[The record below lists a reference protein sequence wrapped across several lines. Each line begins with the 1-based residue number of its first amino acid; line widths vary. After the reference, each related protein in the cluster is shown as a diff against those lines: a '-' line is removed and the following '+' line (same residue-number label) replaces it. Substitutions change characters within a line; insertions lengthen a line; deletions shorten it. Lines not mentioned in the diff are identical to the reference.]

1 MDNNKEQGM
10 PVKEGLWEMIEQQPQ
25 LLGDVCEQC
34 GEIFFPPKV
43 IKFCA
48 HCHSRKLNK
57 IGLSREGKI
66 KNFTVV
72 YQRPG
77 GGFYNGPVPF
87 AYGVVELPEKVWVQT
102 LFAGCD
108 LETLRTGMDVRLI
121 VERISQEEGQEM
133 LTYKFVPLEAKERG
147 RNNGH

>member
-1 MDNNKEQGM
+1 MDNNKEQGV
-10 PVKEGLWEMIEQQPQ
+10 PVKEGLWELIDQQPQ
-25 LLGDVCEQC
+25 LIGDVCEEC
-34 GEIFFPPKV
+34 GEFFFPPKV

-72 YQRPG
+72 YQRPA

-121 VERISQEEGQEM
+121 VEKISWEEGSEV
-133 LTYKFVPLEAKERG
+133 LAYKFVPMENKEG
-147 RNNGH
+147 RQGNGH